1 MHDKYIIGATS
12 TTAMSFSVEKY
23 AFTAFI
29 SVLVG
34 LIIGYYMER
43 RSGYINETSNVD
55 GEQPSTQLH
64 HQQPFL
70 AEGDEDDLVLLD
82 GDEEYDFDYEQRGNE
97 LLGGGVEA
105 EINLDAEEAPTPR
118 RYENMTAAE
127 ILAARQAEQAEQTG
141 ATGTGTSRRGANR
154 VVGKKK
160 TRSLARKDQIR
171 AYNEFVRQQA
181 EADKNAQR
189 EYYEKFGDLI
199 DEERRQRQE
208 REAAAA
214 AAKRSELER
223 KRVAEEDARSKAQHR
238 KEILIKSLNS
248 SGKVKL
254 KDEQDRRLAQLI
266 PEGRIVANG
275 EWLVSIDQEQLN
287 KLARAIKADGR
298 ISFEKLAT
306 VL

>member
-1 MHDKYIIGATS
+1 
-12 TTAMSFSVEKY
+12 
-23 AFTAFI
+23 
-29 SVLVG
+29 
-34 LIIGYYMER
+34 
-43 RSGYINETSNVD
+43 
-55 GEQPSTQLH
+55 
-64 HQQPFL
+64 
-70 AEGDEDDLVLLD
+70 
-82 GDEEYDFDYEQRGNE
+82 
-97 LLGGGVEA
+97 
-105 EINLDAEEAPTPR
+105 
-118 RYENMTAAE
+118 
-127 ILAARQAEQAEQTG
+127 
-141 ATGTGTSRRGANR
+141 
-154 VVGKKK
+154 
-160 TRSLARKDQIR
+160 
-171 AYNEFVRQQA
+171 VRQQA

-254 KDEQDRRLAQLI
+254 KDEQDRRLAELI

-298 ISFEKLAT
+298 ISFEKLAK